1 MGSASRLS
9 RREFLRWS
17 TAGTAALAASLVLPA
32 LAEAGPGGN
41 GKGRG
46 GGGGGGGGGGS
57 TIDYLE
63 FGTAAGAPLGWHVK
77 TSDSKVGPGPNYFSN
92 RADDVFV
99 DDDGLHLT
107 ITKHGSRWWAT
118 EVISDLRVGYGRYEF
133 WLASR
138 VDALDPN
145 AVLGLFTWNNAPDFA
160 NREIDI
166 EFARWG
172 DAVAETNGQY
182 VVQPYSTPGN
192 LHGFVQ
198 PAVAQSYHRFDWS
211 PDSVAF
217 ASYGITSTQS
227 PTLIT
232 EWRYSGGDVP
242 IPEQPA
248 DPPPDTNARMNL
260 WLYRGRSSQKRRV
273 EVVISDFKFQPP

>member
-1 MGSASRLS
+1 M
-9 RREFLRWS
+9 
-17 TAGTAALAASLVLPA
+17 
-32 LAEAGPGGN
+32 
-41 GKGRG
+41 
-46 GGGGGGGGGGS
+46 
-57 TIDYLE
+57 
-63 FGTAAGAPLGWHVK
+63 K

-107 ITKHGSRWWAT
+107 ITEHGSRWWAT

-172 DAVAETNGQY
+172 RRRRGDQRPVRRPALLDTGKPARLRPACRGPVVPSLRLVA
-182 VVQPYSTPGN
+182 
-192 LHGFVQ
+192 
-198 PAVAQSYHRFDWS
+198 
-211 PDSVAF
+211 
-217 ASYGITSTQS
+217 
-227 PTLIT
+227 
-232 EWRYSGGDVP
+232 
-242 IPEQPA
+242 
-248 DPPPDTNARMNL
+248 
-260 WLYRGRSSQKRRV
+260 
-273 EVVISDFKFQPP
+273 